1 MKKIITVAI
10 AATFSSALLFAATD
24 AAAQASAAAAS
35 KPATPAAAKPAVHAS
50 GAHAKAPAKG
60 HTTKRVVKKKGAVVA
75 AREVIPTDAV
85 KWNCAE
91 GESLYVSGDMKRDQ
105 ILTVYFDHRSYKLPR
120 QSTTTG
126 ADRFYDAAS
135 TWDLVVI
142 PTKAMLFEDGQH
154 DRLAD
159 ECKTVAMEQNNT
171 PAPTQSNELL
181 NKP

>member
-35 KPATPAAAKPAVHAS
+35 KPATAAAKPAAHAS
-50 GAHAKAPAKG
+50 ATHAKAPAKG
-60 HTTKRVVKKKGAVVA
+60 HTTKHATKKKTAVVA
-75 AREVIPTDAV
+75 AREVIPADAV

-91 GESLYVSGDMKRDQ
+91 GESMYISGDMKRDQ

-142 PTKAMLFEDGQH
+142 PTKAMLLEDGAH

-159 ECKTVAMEQNNT
+159 ECKTVAMDLHNT
-171 PAPTQSNELL
+171 PAQTQSNELL